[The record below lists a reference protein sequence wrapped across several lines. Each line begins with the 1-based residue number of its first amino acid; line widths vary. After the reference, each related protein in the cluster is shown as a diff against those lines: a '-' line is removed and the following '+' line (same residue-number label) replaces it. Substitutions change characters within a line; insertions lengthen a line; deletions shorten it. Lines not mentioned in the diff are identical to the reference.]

1 MFNQSR
7 NPVTGGCAGPIGG
20 LPIHHFDAIGRPEF
34 AHAEGISKENK
45 MYRARRGAFIAG
57 CIAAAGLVLLLP
69 GGVAAQDTGRARLLT
84 EAYNASGEGLFR
96 QFPPGNVVFSPYSIG
111 TAMAMALAGAR
122 EETEREMIAALKQ
135 RLSRPEIDA
144 ANTAVLSTLNG
155 YDKSAVPPTCPAGMR
170 LNDRRCE
177 SGPGANGCQFQ
188 AQREGGLCVA
198 TPTYPPSA
206 KLSVADALMLTRH
219 GDLIAE
225 SYEALLRDKYA
236 AEVFRNATLADINGW
251 VSRKTEGKIDKI
263 LDRLDPDSAAVLLNA
278 VYFKARWASVFSKDG
293 TKDEPFNLISS
304 EKVPVAMMNKVVSC
318 AVVARPG
325 YRAVRLPYDVGALG
339 MIIVLPDAIDGDM
352 RLDADELP
360 RLLAAL
366 RSPAEIRE
374 EVTLALPRFKVNF
387 EAELVKLF
395 QQAGM
400 VRAFD
405 AEQADFSGMTGRPQS
420 EAPFFIGGIL
430 HRAVIEVM
438 EGGTEAA
445 AVTAIGFRFTG
456 GTRWGGGPPEV
467 FRVDRPFLFYIVDDA
482 TGAILF
488 QGRVVDPR

>member
-1 MFNQSR
+1 
-7 NPVTGGCAGPIGG
+7 
-20 LPIHHFDAIGRPEF
+20 
-34 AHAEGISKENK
+34 
-45 MYRARRGAFIAG
+45 
-57 CIAAAGLVLLLP
+57 
-69 GGVAAQDTGRARLLT
+69 
-84 EAYNASGEGLFR
+84 
-96 QFPPGNVVFSPYSIG
+96 
-111 TAMAMALAGAR
+111 
-122 EETEREMIAALKQ
+122 
-135 RLSRPEIDA
+135 
-144 ANTAVLSTLNG
+144 
-155 YDKSAVPPTCPAGMR
+155 MR

-177 SGPGANGCQFQ
+177 ASLGANESCEP
-188 AQREGGLCVA
+188 ARREGGLCISA
-198 TPTYPPSA
+198 PKSYPPSA
-206 KLSVADALMLTRH
+206 KLSVADALMLTSH
-219 GDLIAE
+219 GGFVAE
-225 SYEALLRDKYA
+225 SYKALLKDKYA
-236 AEVFRNATLADINGW
+236 AEVFQNATLDDVNGW

-263 LDRLDPDSAAVLLNA
+263 LDRLDPNSAAVLLNA
-278 VYFKARWASVFSKDG
+278 VYFKARWASVFSKDA

-304 EKVPVAMMNKVVSC
+304 EKVPVAMMNKVASY

-366 RSPAEIRE
+366 RSPAEIKE
-374 EVTLALPRFKVNF
+374 EVTLALPRFKVDF

-400 VRAFD
+400 VCAFD
-405 AEQADFSGMTGRPQS
+405 AEQADFSGMTGRPQW

-445 AVTAIGFRFTG
+445 AVTATGFRFTG

-467 FRVDRPFLFYIVDDA
+467 FRVDRPFLFYVVDDA
-482 TGAILF
+482 TGAVLF
-488 QGRVVDPR
+488 QGRIVDPR